1 MFPRDSALTVQKLGC
16 DYKKDDAWLMSRDLG
31 LDFQH
36 EAFFTVVQGQEAPG
50 PTLVMFFIH
59 VALLS
64 EERGGGFEVKE
75 FRF

>member
-36 EAFFTVVQGQEAPG
+36 EAFFTVQGQEAPG

-59 VALLS
+59 VSLLS